1 MEKRLCQNW
10 TVAYLTMS
18 GLMGSAA
25 FGYLAGFF
33 FWQGAAISLSLY
45 AIAITIFNSQQTF
58 LPDPKEELREAML
71 LLIQE
76 VRSILLELRYRQ
88 LEGF

>member
-10 TVAYLTMS
+10 TVAYLTMC

-33 FWQGAAISLSLY
+33 FWQGAALTLSLY
-45 AIAITIFNSQQTF
+45 AIALTILNSQQIF
-58 LPDPKEELREAML
+58 LPDPSEELRAIVL
-71 LLIQE
+71 LLIE
-76 VRSILLELRYRQ
+76 
-88 LEGF
+88 